1 MDKDWVFFIVDFET
15 TGLDAREHYPIE
27 VGGLFTDSNFTVL
40 DIYKSLIRWPE
51 LCNEIKNNEK
61 IWPLKYARAYDI
73 HKINPT
79 ICTRM
84 EKLDG
89 VIVQMFDVVAENLK
103 FLCNQ
108 YKRGKRNPIMVSD
121 NAQFEHSFM
130 KKIFESSKIDFP
142 FHYCTW
148 DTSMLLELS
157 GIRDPIPVHR
167 AFPDASLLHNALM
180 RAREKLDLFEKR

>member
-1 MDKDWVFFIVDFET
+1 VNRNWVFFIVDFET

-40 DIYKSLIRWPE
+40 DKYESFIKWPDLE
-51 LCNEIKNNEK
+51 KEIIVNGYS
-61 IWPLKYARAYDI
+61 WPPKYSGAYLV
-73 HKINPT
+73 HKIDAPV
-79 ICTRM
+79 CTGL
-84 EKLDG
+84 EKKDIKLPEE
-89 VIVQMFDVVAENLK
+89 VAGDLQYFCKE
-103 FLCNQ
+103 

-130 KKIFESSKIDFP
+130 KKIFESSEIDFP

-148 DTSMLLELS
+148 DTSMFLELS
-157 GIRDPIPVHR
+157 GIGDPVGVHR

-180 RAREKLDLFEKR
+180 RARGKLDLEFL

>member
-1 MDKDWVFFIVDFET
+1 MNRDWVFFIVDFET

-27 VGGLFTDSNFTVL
+27 VGGLFTDSNFMVL
-40 DIYKSLIRWPE
+40 DKYESFIKWSDLEKEIIINGYSWP
-51 LCNEIKNNEK
+51 
-61 IWPLKYARAYDI
+61 PKYSGAYLV
-73 HKINPT
+73 HKIDASVYT
-79 ICTRM
+79 GLV
-84 EKLDG
+84 KKDG
-89 VIVQMFDVVAENLK
+89 VKVPSPEEVATDLQYFCKE
-103 FLCNQ
+103 

-148 DTSMLLELS
+148 DTSMFLELS
-157 GIRDPIPVHR
+157 GIGDPVGVHR

-180 RAREKLDLFEKR
+180 RARGKLDLEFL